1 MAERI
6 VSPGVFTREKDLS
19 FLPQGIS
26 EIGAALIGP
35 TLEGPAFVPTVVR
48 NLGEF
53 EETFGK
59 ETQDFYVPYTAKEY
73 LRSAGAVTIV
83 RVLGLGGYANDT
95 LTLSIS
101 GSTGTFVAATLK
113 PSRGATDPDAT
124 ELNGPGSASLANPAS
139 TKNSFV
145 LNLDSNNAGST
156 SAFTLSFDSSSA
168 KLYYKSI

>member
-6 VSPGVFTREKDLS
+6 VSPGVFTEKRIYLS
-19 FLPQGIS
+19 YHKEFQKLVNVNRPYIRRAS
-26 EIGAALIGP
+26 IRSND
-35 TLEGPAFVPTVVR
+35 FR

-101 GSTGTFVAATLK
+101 GSTENFVAATLK
-113 PSRGATDPDAT
+113 PSRAQTDPDAT
-124 ELNGPGSASLANPAS
+124 ELNGTSKCSLANPS
-139 TKNSFV
+139 I
-145 LNLDSNNAGST
+145 
-156 SAFTLSFDSSSA
+156 
-168 KLYYKSI
+168 YKKFIRIKS